1 MCKMIFSAM
10 HVSLV
15 KIPGFLTLPF
25 LKSRRM
31 KKLLFSVVTGIM
43 FFSCNSG
50 DKQTAEQ
57 KDTPATEQKA
67 PVQGETNITFKA
79 NGETVNTAG
88 WIVQR
93 FVWNDKTP
101 SPWLNIVSNMHMDKR
116 SININLNGTSPG
128 TYELHESGMLTNSH
142 GMYTPDY
149 NKIMDSYSFTSGSFV
164 ISEIDTVKGVISG
177 TFSGSTKNS
186 EDKVIEITEGQ
197 LKNVKLKSGVTN
209 LAAEAEKAMKQ

>member
-1 MCKMIFSAM
+1 MQKIFFYAVASA
-10 HVSLV
+10 VL
-15 KIPGFLTLPF
+15 
-25 LKSRRM
+25 
-31 KKLLFSVVTGIM
+31 
-43 FFSCNSG
+43 FSCNSG
-50 DKQTAEQ
+50 DKQASEQ
-57 KDTPATEQKA
+57 KDTTATEQKT

-93 FVWNDKTP
+93 FLWNDKTKA
-101 SPWLNIVSNMHMDKR
+101 PWLNIVSNMHMDKR
-116 SININLNGTSPG
+116 TINVNLNGTSPG
-128 TYELHESGMLTNSH
+128 TYQLHESGMLTNSH

-164 ISEIDTVKGVISG
+164 ITEIDTVKGVISG
-177 TFSGSTKNS
+177 TFSGTTKNS
-186 EDKVIEITEGQ
+186 EDKTIEITDGQ